1 MIEVKKMIFVYKKD
15 AKPAVDDI
23 SFEVE
28 DGEIFGFLGPSG
40 AGKSTTQKI
49 LIGLLSGYHGLAK
62 VMGKDISHWG
72 KEYYEKVGVS
82 FELPNHYQKLTAREN
97 LELFGKLFSSKT
109 RDVEETLDMVGLRED
124 ADKRVSDYSKG
135 MQMRLNFAR
144 SLLNNPQL
152 IFLDEPTSGMDPVN
166 ALKIKDAIRE
176 QKQRGKTVFLT
187 THNMT
192 VADELC
198 DRVAFIVDGKIVL
211 IDSPKKLKIEQG
223 ERVVKLSYFSKGKGE
238 EISGTGTQDTS
249 STGTKFVY
257 EGGTQEPSRAVTKSG
272 SEAISEEFSLAGL
285 GQNQK
290 FLDLISCS
298 EIETIHTKESTLE
311 DIFIRVT
318 GRNL

>member
-1 MIEVKKMIFVYKKD
+1 MIEVKNMVYAYKQG

-49 LIGLLSGYHGLAK
+49 LIGLLSGYQGLAK
-62 VMGKDISHWG
+62 VMGKEISAWG

-97 LELFGKLFSSKT
+97 LTHFGKLFSSKT
-109 RDVEETLDMVGLRED
+109 RDVDELLDIVGLKED
-124 ADKRVSDYSKG
+124 ADKRVSDFSKG

-144 SLLNNPQL
+144 SLLNHPQL

-166 ALKIKDAIRE
+166 GRKIKDAIME
-176 QKQRGKTVFLT
+176 QKKRGKTIFLT
-187 THNMT
+187 THNMS

-211 IDSPKKLKIEQG
+211 IDSPKTLKIKQG
-223 ERVVKLSYFSKGKGE
+223 ERVVKINYFPQDLTSIQE
-238 EISGTGTQDTS
+238 GTVIKDENGMQDINM
-249 STGTKFVY
+249 KQL
-257 EGGTQEPSRAVTKSG
+257 EAV
-272 SEAISEEFSLAGL
+272 SEEFPLVGL

-290 FLDLISCS
+290 FLEIIRCT

-311 DIFIRVT
+311 DIFIRET